1 MITPIIRKV
10 ALRRQSIENIFF
22 KTGSVCPT
30 LQRGFA
36 PLNPRKDFFLKPGE
50 MRGCPSTQRGFAP
63 LNPRK
68 SASGGLKPGEMRG
81 NPPLASPLRG
91 CPSSLLRSIL
101 PNEV

>member
-10 ALRRQSIENIFF
+10 ALRRQNIENIFF
-22 KTGSVCPT
+22 KTGLVCPT

-50 MRGCPSTQRGFAP
+50 MRG
-63 LNPRK
+63 
-68 SASGGLKPGEMRG
+68 

-91 CPSSLLRSIL
+91 FPSSLLRSIL